1 VVLLGDTL
9 AARDAMLEKMHEES
23 VRRDEYVDKEVDKHQ
38 ERLARHRHDLEV
50 LRGKVSRLEEA
61 NLLLTAQV
69 ESMSDK
75 LCRCNEGRP
84 GLVGRGTIEEPFELE
99 YAGSPTS
106 YHTPPSV
113 PSENHTPIPVPS
125 PTPSN
130 QLPSSDQENEI
141 PICCMIPTRCVHD
154 EVADMLEDEI
164 AAPRVITTRG
174 DRVIRRPSPVRQ
186 TCRKSNT
193 LRSRLNVPHPYQAA
207 RRRRDQVYH
216 LGDSKRFRQQGRYF
230 NLRAERGYRDSGY
243 DSNDES
249 GSSGLSSFDEDA
261 DHLPGP
267 CPGGLGQR
275 SSSPEL

>member
-1 VVLLGDTL
+1 
-9 AARDAMLEKMHEES
+9 MLEKMHEEL

-38 ERLARHRHDLEV
+38 ERLARHRHNLKV
-50 LRGKVSRLEEA
+50 LRGKVSRLEESSSRLEESSSRLEEA

-69 ESMSDK
+69 KSMSDK

-84 GLVGRGTIEEPFELE
+84 GLVGRGTLEEPFELE

-174 DRVIRRPSPVRQ
+174 DRVVRRPSPVRQ

-193 LRSRLNVPHPYQAA
+193 LCSRLNVP
-207 RRRRDQVYH
+207 
-216 LGDSKRFRQQGRYF
+216 
-230 NLRAERGYRDSGY
+230 
-243 DSNDES
+243 
-249 GSSGLSSFDEDA
+249 
-261 DHLPGP
+261 LPF
-267 CPGGLGQR
+267 
-275 SSSPEL
+275 